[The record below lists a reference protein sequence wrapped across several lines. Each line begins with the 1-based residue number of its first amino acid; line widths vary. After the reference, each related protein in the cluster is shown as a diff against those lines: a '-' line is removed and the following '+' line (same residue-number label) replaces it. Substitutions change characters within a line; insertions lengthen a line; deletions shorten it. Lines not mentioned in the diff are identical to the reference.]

1 MIGGLRGTMTIA
13 LDRLVALC
21 PPDWRLDL
29 HLLSSTQR
37 KRLTHAIQTSI
48 WVARRREK
56 AMQADVQGRPLKPID
71 GLTHIQMRDR
81 ERKRKWYHDH
91 KLKVLAKL
99 KAKRAARAPAVP
111 SLMKREERKMDRD
124 WDRDNLVSG

>member
-1 MIGGLRGTMTIA
+1 MTIA

-21 PPDWRLDL
+21 TADWRLDL
-29 HLLSSTQR
+29 HLLSSMQR

-56 AMQADVQGRPLKPID
+56 ALQGSVQGRPLAPID
-71 GLTHIQMRDR
+71 GLSASKMRDR

-99 KAKRAARAPAVP
+99 KAKRMERAKKSA
-111 SLMKREERKMDRD
+111 SL
-124 WDRDNLVSG
+124 NCA